1 MSLEAVARHLRD
13 RAIALE
19 DASDVEA
26 DSFGRSAFNRYYYA
40 AYLAVRHILEP
51 VIPDLPTQHGT
62 LPEFLRTTVRK
73 QLGKRRE
80 RASKAG
86 DHSAAKAT
94 EDARQATLDLAELLV
109 AGYGSRVMADYH
121 PEILVNFDHQDFK
134 LNEVRCT
141 VAQVWPPKAKHFANI
156 IAAAMRQTDAS

>member
-1 MSLEAVARHLRD
+1 MEAVARHLRD
-13 RAIALE
+13 RAIALGV
-19 DASDVEA
+19 ASDVEA

-51 VIPDLPTQHGT
+51 VIPDLPRQHST

-80 RASKAG
+80 RASRAG
-86 DHSAAKAT
+86 DHPAAKASK
-94 EDARQATLDLAELLV
+94 DAKQAVLNLAEILV

-121 PEILVNFDHQDFK
+121 PEIPVDFGCQDFK

-141 VAQVWPPKAKHFANI
+141 VAQGWPPKAKHFANI